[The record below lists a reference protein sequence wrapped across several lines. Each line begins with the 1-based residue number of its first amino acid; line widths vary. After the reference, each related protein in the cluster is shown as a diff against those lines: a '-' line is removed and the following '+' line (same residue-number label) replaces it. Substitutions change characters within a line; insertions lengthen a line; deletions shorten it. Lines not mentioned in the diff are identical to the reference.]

1 MGFKRAN
8 APGSPPKRQRYWSVM
23 LVGEHGRVIPF
34 RHFKAIAIAAVVTLV
49 LSLAGVTVQSVRYAQ
64 QSRNLIRLQDEL
76 GELKAHTALL
86 RNEKDVL
93 LTKMVIDRAQPIVP
107 DPDQAQAS
115 ENKQGRAPSVTKE
128 DRRPSS
134 SPPAP
139 SATASAA
146 PKAAVS
152 PRVRWQADIR
162 QFELNYQQG
171 QERLRASF
179 RLYNTSTPKQA
190 LSGTVVTV
198 FRNKGDAS
206 VQWLTVPAV
215 PLQDGKPSASGGQ
228 SFRINNYR
236 TMEFNAERQK
246 LPLGYDTATVFV
258 FEDEGALLLE
268 RDFPLA
274 IAFQLPAERVEPS
287 SPTPAS
293 EPSGSNAS
301 TDADIPAPESGE
313 KDATL
318 VEADVQ
324 DTEAAVTGTDGAD
337 MVNTAGAPLNSVI
350 DRPQDRPGQEDE
362 ENLTR
367 DSREPTS
374 E

>member
-34 RHFKAIAIAAVVTLV
+34 RHFKAIAITMVVTLV

-64 QSRNLIRLQDEL
+64 QSRNIIRLQDEL
-76 GELKAHTALL
+76 GELKAQTALL

-93 LTKMVIDRAQPIVP
+93 LTKMVIDRVQTI

-115 ENKQGRAPSVTKE
+115 EDKQGKAPSVAKE
-128 DRRPSS
+128 ERGSTSP
-134 SPPAP
+134 PPAP
-139 SATASAA
+139 SATVFAA
-146 PKAAVS
+146 PKAAES

-162 QFELNYQQG
+162 QFELNYQQDR
-171 QERLRASF
+171 ERLQASF
-179 RLYNTSTPKQA
+179 RIYNTSTPKRA

-198 FRNKGDAS
+198 FRNRGDAS

-215 PLQDGKPSASGGQ
+215 SLQDGKPSAKGGQ

-246 LPLGYDTATVFV
+246 LPLEYDTATVFV

-274 IAFQLPAERVEPS
+274 IAFQLPAGQAEPS
-287 SPTPAS
+287 SPPTARK
-293 EPSGSNAS
+293 PSGSNAS
-301 TDADIPAPESGE
+301 TDADIAAPGPDEE
-313 KDATL
+313 DATL
-318 VEADVQ
+318 AEADVRN
-324 DTEAAVTGTDGAD
+324 TEAAATGTDGAD
-337 MVNTAGAPLNSVI
+337 MLNTAGSPLNSVI
-350 DRPQDRPGQEDE
+350 DPSQERSGQDNE